1 MNENLSALESRVQA
15 LIDDRLFVAYWDAV
29 THYETKDLVLI
40 FNGEDQSEPLT
51 VAQRVELL
59 GAPGIPEALQATLQ
73 KPASE
78 AAKVQHGSDAFFWLV
93 AIFPDEEMACV
104 AVNAKPIAPGR
115 SA

>member
-1 MNENLSALESRVQA
+1 MKENLSALESRVQG
-15 LIDDRLFVAYWDAV
+15 LINDRLFAAYWDAV
-29 THYETKDLVLI
+29 THYETEDLVLI
-40 FNGEDQSEPLT
+40 FNAEDQSDPLT
-51 VAQRVELL
+51 AAQRVELL

-78 AAKVQHGSDAFFWLV
+78 ASSVREGSDAFFWLV

-104 AVNAKPIAPGR
+104 AVSAKPIALGG